1 MIDGYYDLDYC
12 VNSVLA
18 DMGET
23 SKRHY
28 QKFLNYAVEAYR
40 RLNLGNMV
48 APSIK
53 TAKLDIDSNTKTAQ
67 LPDDYV
73 DFLKVGYSCHGVI
86 INLDYNDDLRFELSN
101 DVFPDACDCQDQ
113 LNQCED
119 AALMGGSLAG
129 DITAYPF
136 FNTIWYYAS
145 YFHNGQ
151 VTAGYYGYGAGTF
164 RNAYRINKEKWQ
176 IQFDSYIKADFVIL
190 EYTSN
195 SLANGNA
202 PIEETH
208 IIAIKNYIQWRNC
221 LNDPTK
227 NRLEAQ
233 LWERMWKQ
241 EVRGIIARQSALTA
255 HDWVA
260 CYRKTLVAV
269 PKR

>member
-28 QKFLNYAVEAYR
+28 QRFLNYAVEAYR

-48 APSIK
+48 APTIK
-53 TAKLDIDSNTKTAQ
+53 TVKLDIDSNTKTAQ

-73 DFLKVGYSCHGVI
+73 DYLKVGYSCGGII

-101 DVFPDACDCQDQ
+101 DIFPDACDCESE
-113 LNQCED
+113 LNQCQLLTQQQGLGQD
-119 AALMGGSLAG
+119 FGG
-129 DITAYPF
+129 YPF
-136 FNTIWYYAS
+136 YSNYWYYAS
-145 YFHNGQ
+145 YWHNGQ
-151 VTAGYYGYGAGTF
+151 YTAGYYGYGAGHF

-190 EYTSN
+190 EYTAN
-195 SLANGNA
+195 GLANGNA

-241 EVRGIIARQSALTA
+241 EVRGIIARASALTA
-255 HDWVA
+255 HDWRQT
-260 CYRKTLVAV
+260 YRRTLIAT